1 MLAFKAT
8 VMTSTD
14 RSYAELH
21 LHLGGAVLPRIL
33 YTYLQRRKQDRTD
46 PEQHALATNYLRRYP
61 TFEKFERR
69 LTRPCDTLE
78 KYLEAHKIT
87 EPLQSQAS
95 IAYFINRLLRG
106 AFAFENISYLELRYN
121 PYFRIPRGLSLEESR
136 DQMAE
141 IVQTVAI
148 AAQAAFQQFPIV
160 FTQILCMDTRLPK
173 ATNRAIVDLATE
185 MPKEVCAVDI
195 AGPDE
200 AYREN
205 LADIVENLAY
215 AKEKGLK
222 VTGHCFETPDSC
234 FPEVLD
240 YLDRIGHGIQ
250 IPLRMP
256 KLLTQVAK
264 RRQCLEVCP
273 TTYFRTGTIR
283 SYSELKP
290 VFQHCFDMGIDIAI
304 CTDNSAFHN
313 VRLPL
318 EFERLLTSGVLD
330 FSQMER
336 CRQAAFRHAF
346 RWPGTIDERRS
357 VL

>member
-1 MLAFKAT
+1 
-8 VMTSTD
+8 MTSTD

-33 YTYLQRRKQDRTD
+33 YTYLQRQKQNRVDEERYK
-46 PEQHALATNYLRRYP
+46 LAVSYLKRFP

-69 LTRPCDTLE
+69 LTRPSDTLE
-78 KYLEAHKIT
+78 KYLEAHKLT

-95 IAYFINRLLRG
+95 IAYFVNRLLRG
-106 AFAFENISYLELRYN
+106 AFAFENIAYLELRYN
-121 PYFRIPRGLSLEESR
+121 PYFRIPKGLPLPEAR
-136 DQMAE
+136 NQMAE

-148 AAQAAFQQFPIV
+148 AAQAAYPQFPIV
-160 FTQILCMDTRLPK
+160 FTQILCMDTRLSK
-173 ATNRAIVDLATE
+173 DVNRTIVELALE
-185 MPKEVCAVDI
+185 MPQEVCAVDI

-200 AYREN
+200 PYREN
-205 LADIVENLAY
+205 LDDIIANLKF

-222 VTGHCFETPDSC
+222 TTGHVFETPDGC
-234 FPEVLD
+234 FPEILD

-256 KLLTQVAK
+256 KLLTQVA
-264 RRQCLEVCP
+264 RRKQCLEVCP
-273 TTYFRTGTIR
+273 TSYFRTGTLKT
-283 SYSELKP
+283 YSELKP
-290 VFQHCFDMGIDIAI
+290 VFQHCFDLGIDIAI

-346 RWPGTIDERRS
+346 RWPGTIDQRRS
-357 VL
+357 VM